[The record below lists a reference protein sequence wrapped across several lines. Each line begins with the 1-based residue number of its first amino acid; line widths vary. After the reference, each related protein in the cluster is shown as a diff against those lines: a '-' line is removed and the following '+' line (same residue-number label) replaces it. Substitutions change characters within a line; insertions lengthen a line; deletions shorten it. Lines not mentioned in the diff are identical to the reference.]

1 MTDELNAPV
10 SSLAMHAAA
19 WLLWLLFMLAMP
31 PILYLKWRRWRV
43 DRHLPGYKHDVA
55 PKVTP

>member
-1 MTDELNAPV
+1 MTVELNARV

-31 PILYLKWRRWRV
+31 LILYLKWCQWRV
-43 DRHLPGYKHDVA
+43 DRHHPGYKHGVA